1 MPTRTVTLSKL
12 KKYCEENGSFD
23 LSIQD
28 SQVLLCFVP
37 TFPEAVE
44 KGNSSPPKVTM
55 TGTFAGEKVQFH
67 RVEIEDA
74 SGQRIRDQ
82 DEAELVYSTWLD
94 FIEENY

>member
-1 MPTRTVTLSKL
+1 MPALAVTLSKL

-23 LSIQD
+23 LFIQD
-28 SQVLLCFVP
+28 SRVLLSFVP
-37 TFPEAVE
+37 TFPEAGE
-44 KGNSSPPKVTM
+44 KGISFPPKVTM
-55 TGTFAGEKVQFH
+55 TGSVSSEKVQFH
-67 RVEIEDA
+67 HVEIEDK